1 MNLKKVQLSIFSG
14 VTERNGD
21 NIVFSVILW
30 LYSLYCAFM
39 LTCFPL
45 KYPLLQ
51 LEFTY
56 LAALFLP
63 LKLIIFTA
71 NLLLSFYLLNLN
83 PSFYGYLTPY
93 FSYLK
98 SHLLYCLRFVHC
110 KSVILQKIIVY
121 NEMLRSVYQPWFL
134 YHNHRTLYMGSSVKR
149 QQPHFTFFINASIFV
164 MAYLA
169 KCSYTITTK
178 FGKVMPS
185 A

>member
-1 MNLKKVQLSIFSG
+1 MNLKQVRLSIFSG

-30 LYSLYCAFM
+30 VYSLSCVYV
-39 LTCFPL
+39 LICFPL
-45 KYPLLQ
+45 IYPLLQ

-56 LAALFLP
+56 LAALFLLP
-63 LKLIIFTA
+63 KLIILAA

-83 PSFYGYLTPY
+83 SSLYGYLTPY

-98 SHLLYCLRFVHC
+98 SHLLSYLRFVRC
-110 KSVILQKIIVY
+110 KSVIPQKIIVY
-121 NEMLRSVYQPWFL
+121 NEMLRSVHQPRFL

-149 QQPHFTFFINASIFV
+149 QQPHFTFFINISNLV

-169 KCSYTITTK
+169 KCSYPITTK
-178 FGKVMPS
+178 FGKVMPI